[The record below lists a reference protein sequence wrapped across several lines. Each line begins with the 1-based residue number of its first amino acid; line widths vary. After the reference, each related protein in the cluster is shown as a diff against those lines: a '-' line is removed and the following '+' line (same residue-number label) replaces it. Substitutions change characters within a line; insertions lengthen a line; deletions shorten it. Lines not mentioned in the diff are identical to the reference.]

1 MSKQKQPRRL
11 ADADVGMLGAKSSP
25 SRSAHIG
32 LVVSS
37 ALAGH
42 VPSRQAHA
50 DVATPTPV
58 DRAER
63 ANKWVVLA
71 LSGTA
76 TFMTT
81 LDSSIVNIGLPSIAR
96 AFGVPLSG
104 NIEWVLIGYLVVI
117 AAVLLTFG
125 RLADMLGRKPLFLAG
140 LAIFT
145 LGSALCGA
153 APSLG
158 TLIAARCFQGLGAA
172 AILCVNVAMPTP
184 VDRAERA
191 NKWVV
196 LALSG
201 TATFMTT
208 LDSSIVNIGLPSIA
222 RAFDVPLSGNI
233 EWVIIGYLVVIA
245 AVLLTFGRLADMLG
259 RKPLF

>member
-1 MSKQKQPRRL
+1 TAKASMSKQKQPRRL
-11 ADADVGMLGAKSSP
+11 ADAGVGMFGAESSP
-25 SRSAHIG
+25 SRSAPIA

-37 ALAGH
+37 ALCGQAA
-42 VPSRQAHA
+42 SRQAHA

-140 LAIFT
+140 LAVVTI
-145 LGSALCGA
+145 GSALRGA
-153 APSLG
+153 APSL
-158 TLIAARCFQGLGAA
+158 APAPR
-172 AILCVNVAMPTP
+172 
-184 VDRAERA
+184 R
-191 NKWVV
+191 
-196 LALSG
+196 
-201 TATFMTT
+201 
-208 LDSSIVNIGLPSIA
+208 GLP
-222 RAFDVPLSGNI
+222 PGP
-233 EWVIIGYLVVIA
+233 GC
-245 AVLLTFGRLADMLG
+245 GRHP
-259 RKPLF
+259 R